1 MKNQKL
7 KNKLLEELERFGN
20 ILNSCKRC
28 GISTSTFYRWLDKDS
43 VFKDKAD
50 KAIIVGRRNMTDF
63 AEGYLCKN
71 IQNGHQR
78 AIEYA
83 LSHNDDRYRNRNE
96 TNVSIVHS
104 RNNLSPVVQREITL
118 EDLLQKA
125 DQEADEIQAKWE
137 AEHEQKGNQLQDGLK
152 VLDGNADNNADSESK
167 DLK

>member
-7 KNKLLEELERFGN
+7 KNKLLEELEKFGN

-28 GISTSTFYRWLDKDS
+28 GISTSSYYRWIDKDLI
-43 VFKDKAD
+43 FKDEAD
-50 KAIIVGRRNMTDF
+50 KAIIIGRRNMTDF

-125 DQEADEIQAKWE
+125 DEEADEAMAKWE
-137 AEHEQKGNQLQDGLK
+137 AEHGKEDNQLQDGLN
-152 VLDGNADNNADSESK
+152 VLEGKDSNSADNESK
-167 DLK
+167 DFK